1 MLGLLALNRLD
12 KETWKRNF
20 FLSIMPMS
28 KNCKVQGKEL
38 LEALPM
44 DGKDMLKLI

>member
-12 KETWKRNF
+12 KETWKRN